1 MLWRF
6 TYAAVCTR
14 SVLFLFH
21 WLILFQVPCSPWSLG
36 EMSNPYPAL
45 SVFNP
50 PPNPDQGSTRP
61 RYLRKT
67 LFAQFSPPFCI
78 HALWYILWGAPNESR
93 EHVLLFTF
101 TSDRWFS
108 LSKRMRWM
116 WPSPTSEP
124 ELLKVLRFHLLLWF
138 CHPRGRYLPKPP
150 SGLRQRKRDAGSSTA
165 SLKAK
170 HEEPPA
176 AVWATVSKCGL
187 LHRCGWLMHP
197 LPLHHRDLLGKKET
211 AASHM
216 AKGTPEPFHFFF
228 KAQLRVLPVP

>member
-1 MLWRF
+1 MKHWHNYQYF
-6 TYAAVCTR
+6 TLV
-14 SVLFLFH
+14 
-21 WLILFQVPCSPWSLG
+21 
-36 EMSNPYPAL
+36 
-45 SVFNP
+45 
-50 PPNPDQGSTRP
+50 
-61 RYLRKT
+61 
-67 LFAQFSPPFCI
+67 
-78 HALWYILWGAPNESR
+78 YILGKSTIKKHISSSSECFMWWQRNSGMKMMMILPTF
-93 EHVLLFTF
+93 LLAKCHT
-101 TSDRWFS
+101 
-108 LSKRMRWM
+108 
-116 WPSPTSEP
+116 EP

-150 SGLRQRKRDAGSSTA
+150 SGLRQKKRDAGSSTA